1 MELSRKDGSIMKE
14 VNNLIL
20 QLATL
25 QAAILVNANA
35 YDDDLPE
42 TWEALVQEYDNL
54 KTAMDKYI
62 KME

>member
-1 MELSRKDGSIMKE
+1 MKE
-14 VNNLIL
+14 VNKLVL

-42 TWEALVQEYDNL
+42 TWEALVEEYSNL

-62 KME
+62 KAGGE

>member
-1 MELSRKDGSIMKE
+1 MKE
-14 VNNLIL
+14 VNKLVL

-25 QAAILVNANA
+25 QAAILVNVNA

-42 TWEALVQEYDNL
+42 TWEALVEEYSNL

-62 KME
+62 EAGGG

>member
-1 MELSRKDGSIMKE
+1 MELSGKDGSIMKE